1 VYEEL
6 SHVEKAWNQFLE
18 KLDLLMKRNSTG
30 TVLQQG
36 QIFPLH
42 SKLFTVG

>member
-18 KLDLLMKRNSTG
+18 KLDLLKKKNTIIMI
-30 TVLQQG
+30 LQ
-36 QIFPLH
+36 
-42 SKLFTVG
+42 

>member
-1 VYEEL
+1 MYEEL
-6 SHVEKAWNQFLE
+6 SHAEKAWNLFLE

-36 QIFPLH
+36 QIFPNI
-42 SKLFTVG
+42 SYS